1 MQQITSSHTTTP
13 KSTTQPE
20 WEDVKT
26 RLSQYISIASHNN
39 IIPKSQLRIRNL
51 ITQFT
56 QAPIQKLLS
65 KIFVEIQKN
74 SGLDNVIT
82 NPITIDFIISQW
94 IDQNHHRDI
103 REFGIIIKSGIF
115 GTYGPTYNKIAIDT
129 LGLWTKEYQSI
140 TYPKIQERL
149 ETLNRIK
156 TTQHTHLLG
165 SPTSVPIPVPADI
178 AAKTDELVRKY
189 QVDLTPKSFISRRKE
204 ALSKLINKESY
215 KSTKPIYQ
223 TLEDYCKAHNLEYE
237 QYISDRQEQWLSE
250 LSVEDDIDFD
260 KFIENKKKQLL
271 LIVNQ

>member
-1 MQQITSSHTTTP
+1 MQITSSHTTTP
-13 KSTTQPE
+13 QSTTPSE

-26 RLSQYISIASHNN
+26 RLSQHISIASHNN

-82 NPITIDFIISQW
+82 EPITIDFIISQW

-156 TTQHTHLLG
+156 TTQATHLLAAP
-165 SPTSVPIPVPADI
+165 SSQPIPVPAEI

-189 QVDLTPKSFISRRKE
+189 QVDLTPRSHISKKRQ
-204 ALSKLINKESY
+204 ALAQLL
-215 KSTKPIYQ
+215 KPITPKGLRYP
-223 TLEDYCKAHNLEYE
+223 TLEDYCTAHSLDYSTYLST
-237 QYISDRQEQWLSE
+237 YIDKWLSQIN
-250 LSVEDDIDFD
+250 VEETIDFD
-260 KFIENKKKQLL
+260 NFIEMKKKQLL